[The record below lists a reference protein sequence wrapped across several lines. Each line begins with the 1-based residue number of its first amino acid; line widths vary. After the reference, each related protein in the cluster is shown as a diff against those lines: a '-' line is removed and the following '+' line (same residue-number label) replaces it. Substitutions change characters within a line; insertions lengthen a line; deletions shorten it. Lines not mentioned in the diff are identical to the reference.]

1 MLQHPFQLKRAQD
14 SEFHLTAAKV
24 QALLQC
30 RVAENSSIS
39 SFFDTVLVTG
49 YAWDGME
56 KCFWPAQVVAR
67 STVVGPPPMFSFI
80 FCRSAP
86 NQ

>member
-24 QALLQC
+24 RALLQC
-30 RVAENSSIS
+30 RVAENSSTS
-39 SFFDTVLVTG
+39 DFFDTVLVTG
-49 YAWDGME
+49 YAWDSME
-56 KCFWPAQVVAR
+56 KCFWPGQVVVP
-67 STVVGPPPMFSFI
+67 STVVISPHLFI
-80 FCRSAP
+80 VCHSAP